1 MQKLHLETS
10 RLLLIPATAHHLR
23 LELESTSRLAREL
36 QAEAPGDWPP
46 GEYDRDAIAFF
57 LEETEAAGAAGI
69 GWFVWYALWRE
80 SGRVLLVGCGGF
92 LGAPDAEGNVEIGY
106 SIAAQMRGRG
116 LAVEMVQALVELA
129 FRRGAQRVKAH
140 TTAQNP
146 ASIAVLRKNGFLE
159 ALTDSD
165 GAMEFVLER
174 TAPGS
179 AQPA

>member
-1 MQKLHLETS
+1 MHDLHLETQRI
-10 RLLLIPATAHHLR
+10 RLVPATENLLR
-23 LELESTSRLAREL
+23 MELEGASQLAQEL
-36 QAEAPGDWPP
+36 QADVPEDWPP
-46 GEYDRDAIAFF
+46 GEYDREAIVSF
-57 LEETEAAGAAGI
+57 LEQMEADGADGI
-69 GWFVWYALWRE
+69 GWFVWYALWPE
-80 SGRVLLVGCGGF
+80 SGRTLLAGCGGF

-106 SIAAQMRGRG
+106 SISAAVRGRG
-116 LAVEMVQALVELA
+116 VATEMVQALVEYA
-129 FRRGAQRVKAH
+129 FRRGACHVKAH